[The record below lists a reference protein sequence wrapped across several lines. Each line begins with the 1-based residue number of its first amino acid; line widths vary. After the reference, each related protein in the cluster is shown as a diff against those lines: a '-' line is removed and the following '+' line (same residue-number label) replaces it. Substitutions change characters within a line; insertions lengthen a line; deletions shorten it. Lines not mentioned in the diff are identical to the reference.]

1 MAYNIVIVDDS
12 ATVRSVLKKTLHLS
26 GVAVG
31 VLKEANNG
39 REALEILRDGWFDL
53 VFTDINMPE
62 MNGIELINT
71 LANDEVMSTIP
82 IVVVSTDGS
91 SSRIEE
97 VKAKGV
103 RAYVRKPFTPECIRD
118 VINGV
123 LIGDPDG
130 DEGII
135 EIG

>member
-12 ATVRSVLKKTLHLS
+12 ATVRAVLKKTLHLS

-123 LIGDPDG
+123 LIGDPNGDDG
-130 DEGII
+130 VI